1 MFNARRRTSARPAP
15 RFWPDCVLARTTAAI
30 ITLRQTNVSVSCAT
44 VIRYFVYGLPTLLV
58 ALIAASFVNV
68 SLLSAKKKNEMS
80 IGTLGEPSTL
90 NPIQQADA
98 AAGEVQ
104 AVIFNGL
111 LKYDQNLE
119 ITTDLAKSFALS
131 QTTTVFFPDS
141 NSALTALLS
150 LQAENSRWRDWKLSS
165 VRIEESKLVLE
176 LAEPGM
182 DNSRKIVS
190 LLDASTIVPLHVVR
204 VDLQDKARETL
215 DAFRATPDA
224 SPIVREWIESSSAF
238 EVTVRGDAAEF
249 LKKLEAFLAAKPD
262 LKGNAQIVE
271 TLQFLAEPV
280 VVFSL
285 RNDVRWHDGEP
296 FTSRDVAFTYRAIM
310 DDATA
315 SPRKP
320 DFLYILRIETPDSQT
335 VRVIYRKPYSP
346 ALSSWM
352 IGMMP
357 AHILEG
363 KPQEWWAENFNR
375 NPIGTGPFRFDEWK
389 TNEYLRVVRSPDY
402 FDAPGPWLDSIVF
415 RVLPDQL
422 SLRLAFETRQVDF
435 WGVDP
440 WAVGRFQEDKRFDL
454 FSAPS
459 SSYTYVGWNLRRPIF
474 QDERVRQALAHAV
487 NVPEMVKYILYG
499 HGEQS
504 TGIFTP
510 KMWFFDPNIK
520 PFAYN
525 PEKARELLAEAG
537 WKPGKDG
544 ILEKDAQRLAFTLIT
559 NNGNEIRRDI
569 ATLVQDDLRKLG
581 IEVRIELYEWA
592 VFLKNFINKGNFDAM
607 VLGWALGPD
616 YDQYQIWHSSQSNP
630 EQLNVVNY
638 RNPKVDRLLE
648 EIRQEYNRGKIIA
661 LAGDLQ
667 GIIYRDQPYLF
678 LYVPQG
684 TSVMWKDSFRIRRPD
699 GRGSWINTPV
709 EMTKAGWSYYMDWF
723 YRPEYADL
731 LPK

>member
-1 MFNARRRTSARPAP
+1 MN
-15 RFWPDCVLARTTAAI
+15 L
-30 ITLRQTNVSVSCAT
+30 SVSCAT
-44 VIRYFVYGLPTLLV
+44 VIRFFVYGLPTLLL

-68 SLLSAKKKNEMS
+68 SLLSANKKNEMS

-111 LKYDQNLE
+111 LKYNQNLE
-119 ITTDLAKSFALS
+119 ITTDLAKSFSLN

-141 NSALTALLS
+141 NTALTALLR
-150 LQAENSRWRDWKLSS
+150 LQAENSRWKDWELNS
-165 VRIEESKLVLE
+165 VRIEESRLVLE
-176 LAEPGM
+176 LGEPGM
-182 DNSRKIVS
+182 DNSQKIIS
-190 LLDASTIVPLHVVR
+190 LLDTSTIVPLHIIR
-204 VDLQDKARETL
+204 VDLEDKAEETL
-215 DAFRATPDA
+215 KAFRATSDA
-224 SPIVREWIESSSAF
+224 SQVVREWIESRSAF
-238 EVTVRGDAAEF
+238 EVTVIGDAGGF
-249 LKKLEAFLAAKPD
+249 VKKLEAFLSARPE
-262 LKGNAQIVE
+262 LKGRAQILE
-271 TLQFLAEPV
+271 SLQFLAEPV

-285 RNDVRWHDGEP
+285 RDDVRWHDGEP
-296 FTSRDVAFTYRAIM
+296 FTSRDVVFTYQAIM
-310 DDATA
+310 DDARA

-320 DFLYILRIETPDSQT
+320 DFLYVLRIETPDAHT
-335 VRVIYRKPYSP
+335 VRVIYRRPYSP

-352 IGMMP
+352 IGMLP

-363 KPQEWWAENFNR
+363 NPQEWWAENFNR
-375 NPIGTGPFRFDEWK
+375 NPVGTGPFRFDEWK
-389 TNEYLRVVRSPDY
+389 TNEYLRVTRNPDY
-402 FDAPGPWLDSIVF
+402 FDAPGPWLDSMVF

-440 WAVGRFQEDKRFDL
+440 WAVGHFREDSRFDL
-454 FSAPS
+454 FSAPA

-474 QDERVRQALAHAV
+474 QDEKVRQALAHAV

-510 KMWFFDPNIK
+510 KMWFFDANIK
-520 PFAYN
+520 PFDYD
-525 PEKARELLAEAG
+525 PEKARRLLAEAG

-544 ILEKDAQRLAFTLIT
+544 ILEKDGQRFSFTLIT

-569 ATLVQDDLRKLG
+569 ATLVQDDLKKLG
-581 IEVRIELYEWA
+581 IEVKIELYEWA
-592 VFLKNFINKGNFDAM
+592 VFLKNFINKGSFDAM

-638 RNPKVDRLLE
+638 KNPKVDGLLE
-648 EIRQEYNRGKIIA
+648 EIRQEYNREKIIA

-667 GIIYRDQPYLF
+667 TTIYRDQPYLF

-699 GRGSWINTPV
+699 GRGGWINTPV
-709 EMTKAGWSYYMDWF
+709 EMTKAGWGYYMDWF

>member
-1 MFNARRRTSARPAP
+1 LRPT
-15 RFWPDCVLARTTAAI
+15 DGSL
-30 ITLRQTNVSVSCAT
+30 SCAT
-44 VIRYFVYGLPTLLV
+44 VIRLFVYGLPTLLL
-58 ALIAASFVNV
+58 ALIAVSFINV
-68 SLLSAKKKNEMS
+68 SLLSTKKKNEMS

-119 ITTDLAKSFALS
+119 ITTDLAKSFTLS
-131 QTTTVFFPDS
+131 QTTTVFFSDA
-141 NSALTALLS
+141 NAALSALLKI
-150 LQAENSRWRDWKLSS
+150 QAESSRWQEWKLKSAS
-165 VRIEESKLVLE
+165 IQDRRLLLKLD
-176 LAEPGM
+176 EPGM

-190 LLDASTIVPLHVVR
+190 LLDASTIVPLHIVR
-204 VDLQDKARETL
+204 VDLQDKAKDTL
-215 DAFRATPDA
+215 DAFRNTSAA
-224 SPIVREWIESSSAF
+224 SKIIREWIESSTAF
-238 EVTVRGDAAEF
+238 EVTVVGDPDGFIREVESF
-249 LKKLEAFLAAKPD
+249 LSTKPE
-262 LKGNAQIVE
+262 LKARAGIVQTE
-271 TLQFLAEPV
+271 QFLAEPEM
-280 VVFSL
+280 VFTL
-285 RNDVRWHDGEP
+285 RDGVRWHDGEP

-320 DFLYILRIETPDSQT
+320 DFLYILRVETPDPHT

-346 ALSSWM
+346 ALNSWM
-352 IGMMP
+352 IGMLP

-363 KPQEWWAENFNR
+363 KTPDWWAMNFNR
-375 NPIGTGPFRFDEWK
+375 NPVGTGPFRFDEWK
-389 TNEYLRVVRSPDY
+389 TNEYVRVTRNPDY
-402 FDAPGPWLDSIVF
+402 FGAPGPWLDSIVF

-422 SLRLAFETRQVDF
+422 ALRLAFETRQVDF
-435 WGVDP
+435 WSVDP
-440 WAVGRFQEDKRFDL
+440 WAVGHFEQDKRFDV
-454 FSAPS
+454 FSSPS

-474 QDERVRQALAHAV
+474 QDEKVRRALAHAV

-499 HGEQS
+499 HGVQS

-510 KMWFFDPNIK
+510 KMWFFNPNVK
-520 PFAYN
+520 PFAYD
-525 PEKARELLAEAG
+525 PEKARQLLAEAG

-544 ILEKDAQRLAFTLIT
+544 ILEKDGQRFSFTLIT

-569 ATLVQDDLRKLG
+569 ATLVQDDLKKLG
-581 IEVRIELYEWA
+581 IELKIELYEWA
-592 VFLKNFINKGNFDAM
+592 VFLKNFINKGSFDAM

-638 RNPKVDRLLE
+638 KNPEVDKLLIDIRE
-648 EIRQEYNRGKIIA
+648 EYSRDKIIA
-661 LAGDLQ
+661 LAGLIQ
-667 GIIYRDQPYLF
+667 STIYRDQPYLF
-678 LYVPQG
+678 LYVPEG
-684 TSVMWKDSFRIRRPD
+684 TSVMWKDSYRIQRPD
-699 GRGSWINTPV
+699 HRGGWINTPV
-709 EMTKAGWSYYMDWF
+709 EMTKAGWGYYMDWF

>member
-1 MFNARRRTSARPAP
+1 MLS
-15 RFWPDCVLARTTAAI
+15 
-30 ITLRQTNVSVSCAT
+30 TN
-44 VIRYFVYGLPTLLV
+44 
-58 ALIAASFVNV
+58 
-68 SLLSAKKKNEMS
+68 KKNEMS

-131 QTTTVFFPDS
+131 QRTTVFFSDS
-141 NSALTALLS
+141 NTALTALLS
-150 LQAENSRWRDWKLSS
+150 LQAENSRWKDWKLRS

-176 LAEPGM
+176 FSEPGM
-182 DNSRKIVS
+182 DNSQKIVS
-190 LLDASTIVPLHVVR
+190 LFDASTVVPLQVVR
-204 VDLQDKARETL
+204 VELKEKARETL
-215 DAFRATPDA
+215 EAFRGTPEA
-224 SPIVREWIESSSAF
+224 SSIVREWIESSSAF
-238 EVTVRGDAAEF
+238 ELTVAGDAKDF
-249 LKKLEAFLAAKPD
+249 LKNLEAFLVGKSE
-262 LKGNAQIVE
+262 LKGQVQVVE
-271 TLQFLAEPV
+271 SLPFLAEPV

-285 RNDVRWHDGEP
+285 RNDVRWHDGQP
-296 FTSRDVAFTYRAIM
+296 FTSRDVVFTYRAIM

-320 DFLYILRIETPDSQT
+320 DFLYILRIETPDDHT

-375 NPIGTGPFRFDEWK
+375 KPIGTGPFRFQEWK
-389 TNEYLRVVRSPDY
+389 TNEYLRVVRNPDY

-440 WAVGRFQEDKRFDL
+440 WAVGNFQEDKRFDL

-459 SSYTYVGWNLRRPIF
+459 SAYTYVGWNLRRAIF
-474 QDERVRQALAHAV
+474 QDERVRQALAHAI

-499 HGEQS
+499 RGEQS

-510 KMWFFDPNIK
+510 KMWFFDPKIK
-520 PFAYN
+520 PFAYD
-525 PEKARELLAEAG
+525 PQKARQLLAEAG
-537 WKPGKDG
+537 WKPGPDG
-544 ILEKDAQRLAFTLIT
+544 ILRKDGERFAFTLIT

-569 ATLVQDDLRKLG
+569 ATLVQDDLKKLG
-581 IEVRIELYEWA
+581 IEVKIELYEWA

-638 RNPKVDRLLE
+638 RNPKVDKLLE
-648 EIRQEYNRGKIIA
+648 EIRQEYNREKIIS
-661 LAGDLQ
+661 LAGALQ
-667 GIIYRDQPYLF
+667 GTIYRDQPYLF
-678 LYVPQG
+678 LYVPEG
-684 TSVMWKDSFRIRRPD
+684 TSVMWKDSFRIRRP
-699 GRGSWINTPV
+699 GGNGGWVNTPV
-709 EMTKAGWSYYMDWF
+709 QMTKAGWSYYMDWF

-731 LPK
+731 LPN